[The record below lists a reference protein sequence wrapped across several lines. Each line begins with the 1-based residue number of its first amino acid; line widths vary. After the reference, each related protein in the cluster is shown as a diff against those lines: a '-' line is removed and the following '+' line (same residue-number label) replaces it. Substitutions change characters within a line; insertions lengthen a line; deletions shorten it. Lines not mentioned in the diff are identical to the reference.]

1 MAKFCKKYPI
11 RVVNEVKQDGQ
22 INEYQLV
29 DYQGKSYIVAS
40 AHYAYLGAECGG
52 YTEIAI
58 YYDEDSYCPSIAQE
72 WINKAED
79 AFQKRYEFTGSTTA
93 WGNTKPTVAVLAEDV
108 SLRDWWD
115 KNMKYIGGSSPSN
128 QPMWKYSP
136 Q

>member
-1 MAKFCKKYPI
+1 MGKFCNKYPI
-11 RVVNEVKQDGQ
+11 RVVNEIKENGQ
-22 INEYQLV
+22 INELTLV

-52 YTEIAI
+52 YTELRI
-58 YYDEDSYCPSIAQE
+58 YKNEDDYCPSIGQE

-79 AFQKRYEFTGSTTA
+79 AFQDRYLFTGYTTA
-93 WGNTKPTVAVLAEDV
+93 WGNTKPTVAVLEEG
-108 SLRDWWD
+108 SLREWWD

-128 QPMWKYSP
+128 QPMYRYNP